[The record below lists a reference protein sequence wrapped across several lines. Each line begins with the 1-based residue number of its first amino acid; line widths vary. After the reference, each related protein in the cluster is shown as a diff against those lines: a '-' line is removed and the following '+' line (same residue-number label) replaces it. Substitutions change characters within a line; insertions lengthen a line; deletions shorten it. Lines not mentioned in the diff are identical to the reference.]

1 MSPKIG
7 LSLSTLLQ
15 TAADMADAKGLERV
29 SLASLARE
37 LGVRSPSLYNHVDG
51 LPDLRTKLAVHGY
64 RLLHGAMIEA
74 VVGWSGDDA
83 VHRLGDAY
91 LAFARAHP
99 GLYEATLRSDP
110 RDPQVEEAGGPIV
123 ELIMQVL
130 DVYGLDE
137 ETALHVVRGLRSILH
152 GFTSLEQA
160 GGFRL
165 PLDLD
170 VSFHLLID
178 TYLTGLGEMREKGLS
193 DSGGG

>member
-74 VVGWSGDDA
+74 VVGRSGDDA

-91 LAFARAHP
+91 LPLPGPIPGCMKPPFAPIHGIPKWKR
-99 GLYEATLRSDP
+99 R
-110 RDPQVEEAGGPIV
+110 GGP
-123 ELIMQVL
+123 LW
-130 DVYGLDE
+130 
-137 ETALHVVRGLRSILH
+137 S
-152 GFTSLEQA
+152 
-160 GGFRL
+160 
-165 PLDLD
+165 
-170 VSFHLLID
+170 
-178 TYLTGLGEMREKGLS
+178 
-193 DSGGG
+193 